1 MRAVYCPL
9 ALTCPSCHSP
19 ADADGAFMAKLMPAF
34 QKVTLAG
41 VDDSDDTSLNMTS
54 DTTDTTYGGD
64 IFFNLTRCVW

>member
-1 MRAVYCPL
+1 
-9 ALTCPSCHSP
+9 
-19 ADADGAFMAKLMPAF
+19 MAKLMPAF